1 MSTLVVINNQLQLQP
16 NLTIPL
22 ELKHS
27 DSDSNSIINDTHP
40 PLYED
45 ERKFENIVEGDLS
58 QFLDSIQRLLLKY
71 SMYSRSSSP
80 NSRVS
85 SGGLQQFI
93 IRKLQQKFGKSY
105 GSSLTQRLRALY
117 MKDDSVMSCFIS
129 ESEDNSFF
137 HWLPVDLK
145 LQIFSYLDAQSLC
158 MACCVNQEW
167 SQLTCDDLLWK
178 NLLQKDIKSWTQISH
193 MTNPKMYQE
202 VNSEWSQKEIYLKC
216 SPEFQKSMRQS
227 NSAFHHVSSMLK
239 YFVPKKVPKVAMFG
253 PGLEQSTSGIVRRML
268 YEDNTTFNRIAMFPG
283 QFEGVG
289 GGMTLKLPL
298 GHSLHLSVLYSAS
311 KNERENRGAQERV
324 ENNRMLQKQPGQVN
338 DVGEEPK
345 YELKTQIKHLCQVL
359 DGFIFVVDASESSK
373 SVESG
378 RCELMAMVKERR
390 TAPHVPLLVLSCIR
404 EEGCQRLP
412 AKDIVEL
419 LQLSTLS
426 QPWLVMDCIV
436 DELESVVAGIV
447 WLIDQS
453 QFR

>member
-1 MSTLVVINNQLQLQP
+1 MSTLTLVALNLNNQSQQQTLL
-16 NLTIPL
+16 L
-22 ELKHS
+22 S
-27 DSDSNSIINDTHP
+27 DSDISETHP
-40 PLYED
+40 RSISFSPHEYG
-45 ERKFENIVEGDLS
+45 RKFENIIEEDIS
-58 QFLDSIQRLLLKY
+58 QFLDSIQLLLLKY
-71 SMYSRSSSP
+71 SMYSRSTSS

-93 IRKLQQKFGKSY
+93 IRKLQQKFGQSY
-105 GSSLTQRLRALY
+105 GGSLTQRLKALY
-117 MKDDSVMSCFIS
+117 TKDESVMTCVIRDSD
-129 ESEDNSFF
+129 DNSFF
-137 HWLPVDLK
+137 QYLPVDLK
-145 LQIFSYLDAQSLC
+145 LQIFSYLDARSLC
-158 MACCVNQEW
+158 LACCVNQEW
-167 SQLTCDDLLWK
+167 SQLTCDNLLWK
-178 NLLQKDIKSWTQISH
+178 HLLQQDLTRWTQISH

-227 NSAFHHVSSMLK
+227 NSAFHQVSSMLK

-253 PGLEQSTSGIVRRML
+253 PGLEQSTSGIVRHML
-268 YEDNTTFNRIAMFPG
+268 YEDNTIFNRIAMFPG

-289 GGMTLKLPL
+289 GGMTLKLPM

-324 ENNRMLQKQPGQVN
+324 EKNKMLQKHAGQVVA
-338 DVGEEPK
+338 VGEEPQ

-390 TAPHVPLLVLSCIR
+390 TAPHVPLLVLSCIK
-404 EEGCQRLP
+404 EEGCQRMP

-419 LQLSTLS
+419 LHLSTLS
-426 QPWLVMDCIV
+426 QPWLVIDCVADKLDSI
-436 DELESVVAGIV
+436 VAGIV